1 MALFTRKMQCETAVR
16 EGSCTNNNNKVSKES
31 SHKYTKIKHTSDLAR
46 LPHATEWR
54 SGVHPALIPRLLVQ
68 APTDERLWPHPMSG
82 TRTPAIDQQPHP
94 M

>member
-1 MALFTRKMQCETAVR
+1 MTLFTRKMQCETAVR
-16 EGSCTNNNNKVSKES
+16 EEKHKYNNKVSKES
-31 SHKYTKIKHTSDLAR
+31 SHKYTNIKHLGSSYR